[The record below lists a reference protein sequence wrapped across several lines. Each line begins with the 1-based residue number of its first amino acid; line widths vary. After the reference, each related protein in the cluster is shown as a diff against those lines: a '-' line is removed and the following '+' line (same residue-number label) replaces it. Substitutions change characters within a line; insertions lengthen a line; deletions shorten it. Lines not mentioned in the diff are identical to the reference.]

1 MLVSKLLPSGLAL
14 VFALAALAACT
25 TTTVTSSPPSDP
37 PPAAGEEEGDEEGT
51 GEEPPPANLEPYT
64 QAEVQKLFDAR
75 CLRCHGS
82 RNALLDLST
91 PFTCETVGIATNAGQ
106 ERGFCASSKYVT
118 RIVPGDREA
127 SLLWHKVKGTHDCG
141 SEMPYDKGNKKL
153 NATEL
158 ERLGLWID
166 GLPKQD

>member
-1 MLVSKLLPSGLAL
+1 MSKLLPSGLAL
-14 VFALAALAACT
+14 AFVLAALAACT
-25 TTTVTSSPPSDP
+25 TTTVTSPPPSE
-37 PPAAGEEEGDEEGT
+37 PAPDAGEEGDEEGT
-51 GEEPPPANLEPYT
+51 GTGEEAPPANLEPYT

-75 CLRCHGS
+75 CLRCHGAK
-82 RNALLDLST
+82 NALLDLSA
-91 PFTCETVGIATNAGQ
+91 PFTRETVGIATNAGQ

-153 NATEL
+153 TATEL

-166 GLPKQD
+166 GLPKD

>member
-1 MLVSKLLPSGLAL
+1 MSKLLPSGLPFAL
-14 VFALAALAACT
+14 ALAALAACT

-37 PPAAGEEEGDEEGT
+37 APVDEGDEEGT
-51 GEEPPPANLEPYT
+51 GEVVPPANLEPYT

-75 CLRCHGS
+75 CVKCHGPM
-82 RNALLDLST
+82 NALLDLSA
-91 PFTCETVGIATNAGQ
+91 PFTRATVGIATNAGQ

-153 NATEL
+153 SATEL

-166 GLPKQD
+166 GLPKD